1 MKARF
6 FIFRIILYTFIFAGI
21 FNSSHSKVSEFNYD
35 AKSISNYFSG
45 SIYFDDLDYAKSEKA
60 FKKLDDFEGKS
71 TKYSSKFIHSLIN
84 LGKYD
89 EAYKYSKKLEKKN
102 LSNFESNLFL
112 GLYQFKV
119 ENYTKAKFYFDKL
132 ENNFEHQLIFDILK
146 ISLNSWTEIAQSKKT
161 EKIKLIDISRPGY
174 NNLILIQKVLAHC
187 HTGSADTE
195 QEFKRI
201 IENKKFGFS
210 RYNFF
215 FANYLLNN
223 NKETESKNF
232 INLASE
238 RYPGNLLINQFK
250 KNLNNKEKTKIRF
263 NCTSSSDVMGE
274 IFYIFANALS
284 SQGDYKLSNFYISLS
299 KFLNPNFLSYDTLL
313 AENFFIL
320 KKNHDAKKIYK
331 KISKLGSIYK
341 WYAAKKIS
349 VIMDEEDK
357 DSVNFLSESYKK
369 INPGIYETF
378 DFANFLRGKEN
389 YEKSIELYSKLLLT
403 INKNHELYPKIL
415 ERRGMAYERSDKWNL
430 AEKDLLKSLE
440 VLPKEPYV
448 MNYLAYSWVEKN
460 KNIQTA
466 LNMLREANQLKK
478 HDGYITDSLGWALY
492 KLKNF
497 SEAKK
502 YLEKAIILMP
512 QDPIVNDHFADC
524 LWMNNYKIQA
534 RYYWKNVLN
543 LKKADKELKK
553 KVEKKL
559 LLGLQDT

>member
-1 MKARF
+1 MKTRF
-6 FIFRIILYTFIFAGI
+6 FIFRVVLYTFIFVGI

-45 SIYFDDLDYAKSEKA
+45 LIYFNDLDYAGSEKV
-60 FKKLDDFEGKS
+60 FKKLDDFEEKS
-71 TKYSSKFIHSLIN
+71 KKYSSKFIHSLIN
-84 LGKYD
+84 LGKYN
-89 EAYKYSKKLEKKN
+89 EAYKYSKKLEKKKI
-102 LSNFESNLFL
+102 SNFESNLFL

-284 SQGDYKLSNFYISLS
+284 SQGDYKLSNFYINLA
-299 KFLNPNFLSYDTLL
+299 KFLNPNFLSYDALL

-331 KISKLGSIYK
+331 KISKLGSVYK